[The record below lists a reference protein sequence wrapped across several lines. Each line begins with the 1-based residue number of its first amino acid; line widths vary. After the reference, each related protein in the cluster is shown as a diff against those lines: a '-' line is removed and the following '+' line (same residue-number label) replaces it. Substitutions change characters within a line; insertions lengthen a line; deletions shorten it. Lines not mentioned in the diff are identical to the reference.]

1 MKRSAY
7 YVVFYTHVDD
17 KKCSR
22 GVCSVYE
29 ANFLG
34 YIDSRIAHTHTV
46 RFHFISF
53 IVPFLYTLMCS
64 QLCSAQLSFARLYP
78 QLRFDFIVFYCLLCN

>member
-22 GVCSVYE
+22 GGVYSVYE

-34 YIDSRIAHTHTV
+34 YIDTV

-53 IVPFLYTLMCS
+53 IVLLFGTA
-64 QLCSAQLSFARLYP
+64 QLCLALFCASL
-78 QLRFDFIVFYCLLCN
+78 